1 MSKLVDIYLG
11 RQPIF
16 NSSMKVYAYELLFRA
31 NTEDNHATILGG
43 DNATAQV
50 MMNLFGDMGFSNVVG
65 DHRAFINFTEGMLLR
80 ENRPFFPKRQV
91 VIEVLENIEPTEQL
105 MEALQTLRKDGFKI
119 ALDDYAF
126 ADNYRA
132 LEGYADIIKVDI
144 LEAGPK
150 KMKENVPRLKEK
162 GLLVLAEKVETREQ
176 FEFCEKI
183 GCDYFQGYFFSKPKI
198 IQGKSLPANKLAVL
212 QLLSGVY
219 DPDIDMHKLSD
230 LISHD
235 VSMSQKLLKM
245 ASISG
250 GNHVITS
257 IHDVVLRFG
266 LKRLQSWASV
276 LVLSSVDDK
285 PSELM
290 VTSLIRAKFCELV
303 GEKVRDFSKDS
314 YFTVGLFS
322 TLDAVMDAPLADLLV
337 ELHFDPKIKQ
347 ALTDQHGSL
356 GVALGA
362 VKSMEQG
369 QTDFELPEGVSA
381 SDLSRM
387 YLQAMEFTNQIDL
400 GN

>member
-1 MSKLVDIYLG
+1 MPKLVDIYLG

-16 NSSMKVYAYELLFRA
+16 DSSMRVYAYELLFRS

-91 VIEVLENIEPTEQL
+91 VIEVLENIEPTPQL
-105 MEALQTLRKDGFKI
+105 MESLQILRKEGYKI

-126 ADNYRA
+126 DEKYRT
-132 LEGYADIIKVDI
+132 LEDCADIIKVDI

-150 KMKENVPRLKEK
+150 KLIENMPRLKDQ
-162 GLLVLAEKVETREQ
+162 GLRVLAEKVETREQ

-183 GCDYFQGYFFSKPKI
+183 GFDYFQGYFFSKPKI
-198 IQGKSLPANKLAVL
+198 IKGKSLPANKLAVL
-212 QLLSGVY
+212 QLLSSVY
-219 DPDIDMHKLSD
+219 DPNIDMHKLSD
-230 LISHD
+230 LISQD

-245 ASISG
+245 ASVSSG
-250 GNHVITS
+250 DHVITS
-257 IHDVVLRFG
+257 IHDAVVRFG
-266 LKRLQSWASV
+266 LNRLQSWASV

-285 PSELM
+285 PSELLI
-290 VTSLIRAKFCELV
+290 TSLIRAKFCELV
-303 GEKVRDFSKDS
+303 GGKAQDFSKDS

-322 TLDAVMDAPLADLLV
+322 TLDAVMDAPLDELLS
-337 ELHFDPKIKQ
+337 ELHFDPKIKA

-356 GVALGA
+356 GVALNA
-362 VKSMEQG
+362 VKSMEAG
-369 QTDFELPEGVSA
+369 ATDFELPKGLTA
-381 SDLSRM
+381 SDLSKM
-387 YLQAMEFTNQIDL
+387 YLEAMEFTNKIDL
-400 GN
+400 NA